1 MVIMT
6 SLFRAKITPRASK
19 APLQVKNGS
28 TLSKSSAV
36 LNGQD
41 FELLDQI
48 EIQRGENRILYQK
61 LQSKSEALVILTKE
75 LDKTRA
81 ECEEYRILTQ
91 TLHGRDAARQIGG
104 PRALALRT
112 NSNGL
117 FRDLTL
123 TNQLGELRGE
133 NKRLLAERDQLRILV
148 KEKEADV
155 KLLRDELGQA
165 RNDVNHRQNQI
176 SVEASRRCQDLGILV
191 RKLELLQLKYSRLK
205 QDLQSLLDEKE
216 DLVQE
221 RDAYKC
227 KVHRLNHAMSALL
240 KSDGYKTIDLD
251 WLLSENQFLRESL
264 EHVQEEKQLA
274 NDMGRKY
281 KCALE
286 NSRHRPKP
294 PGVKTGQ
301 EEEAQM
307 LNDQIVALLG
317 KTSFP
322 CPVELNLSST
332 DSLQELSLS
341 LLETLND
348 RMLQLKHQRRANK
361 HIMARLEEFEHKMK
375 NDEHGHL
382 IMNPSQYLM
391 AGYSAANVDEE
402 PLHDG
407 VDSALEDLDARIV
420 ACDLSRQSS
429 IESSVNQSP
438 DVSDLYK
445 RFQAIN
451 VEREDSIYNPPDII
465 AEGIPRVNPPQIQAP
480 SPIPIDPETA
490 EANEILMEDPIVL
503 PDHLQSLVDQAMR
516 DLEDHD
522 E

>member
-1 MVIMT
+1 MMYV
-6 SLFRAKITPRASK
+6 
-19 APLQVKNGS
+19 
-28 TLSKSSAV
+28 
-36 LNGQD
+36 
-41 FELLDQI
+41 
-48 EIQRGENRILYQK
+48 
-61 LQSKSEALVILTKE
+61 SE
-75 LDKTRA
+75 R
-81 ECEEYRILTQ
+81 
-91 TLHGRDAARQIGG
+91 
-104 PRALALRT
+104 P
-112 NSNGL
+112 
-117 FRDLTL
+117 
-123 TNQLGELRGE
+123 QLGVSLRW
-133 NKRLLAERDQLRILV
+133 
-148 KEKEADV
+148 KESLSFPSFDHSPSPSHFFSFLHYK
-155 KLLRDELGQA
+155 
-165 RNDVNHRQNQI
+165 
-176 SVEASRRCQDLGILV
+176 
-191 RKLELLQLKYSRLK
+191 
-205 QDLQSLLDEKE
+205 SLLDEKE

-264 EHVQEEKQLA
+264 AHVQEEKQLA

-286 NSRHRPKP
+286 NSRHRPKHP
-294 PGVKTGQ
+294 PTKSGQ
-301 EEEAQM
+301 DEETQK

-361 HIMARLEEFEHKMK
+361 HIMARLEEFENKMR
-375 NDEHGHL
+375 NDEQGQL
-382 IMNPSQYLM
+382 IMQPSQYLM
-391 AGYSAANVDEE
+391 KGYSSANVDEE
-402 PLHDG
+402 PLHDE
-407 VDSALEDLDARIV
+407 VDSALDDLDARIV

-429 IESSVNQSP
+429 VESSVNQSP

-451 VEREDSIYNPPDII
+451 LERGDQNGTDNPPDLI
-465 AEGIPRVNPPQIQAP
+465 AEGIPRANFPQNQAP

-516 DLEDHD
+516 DLEEHD